1 MHYTGDKLK
10 VFEKTQF
17 VLNTCKI
24 LDVDLKCEFIEEP
37 IFHSIITNWRGDMA
51 SISLE
56 QNLFEAAIY
65 APSWSDSMIKWA
77 EAEGFSESQIK
88 TQNLM
93 HTASLAQ
100 ICKFFL

>member
-10 VFEKTQF
+10 VFKKTQF
-17 VLNTCKI
+17 ILDTCKI
-24 LDVDLKCEFIEEP
+24 LDVELKCEFIEEP
-37 IFHSIITNWRGDMA
+37 VFHAILTNDRGDMA

-56 QNLFEAAIY
+56 HNLFEASKY
-65 APSWSDSMIKWA
+65 APEWSDSMTKWA

-93 HTASLAQ
+93 HTATLTQ